1 MSLMIITGE
10 GSGDSANA
18 HTSSGNGC
26 HRLSKLSVGRI
37 QHSIGFRRDE
47 ITYHPVSQPLD
58 GYARFTSTTFT
69 SNYYAEGAFQDIRNT
84 R

>member
-1 MSLMIITGE
+1 MSLIIITGE

-26 HRLSKLSVGRI
+26 HRLGKLSVGRI
-37 QHSIGFRRDE
+37 QHSVDLDE
-47 ITYHPVSQPLD
+47 MRFTYHPVSQPLD
-58 GYARFTSTTFT
+58 DDARFTSTTFT
-69 SNYYAEGAFQDIRNT
+69 RNYYAEGALQDIRNI